1 MNVLTGEQNRQLH
14 FKPRVFL
21 FQFERTRRKREA
33 RFVVA
38 RVVVVLFRCLLML
51 LLLLLFSFFF
61 ERVQSDGGVVRY
73 VFRYPTYHLAERIRT
88 TRHKIPSL

>member
-1 MNVLTGEQNRQLH
+1 MNVLTDEQNRQLH

-51 LLLLLFSFFF
+51 LLLLYSFFF

-73 VFRYPTYHLAERIRT
+73 VFRYPMYHLAERIRT
-88 TRHKIPSL
+88 TRHKITSL